1 MFPLTRLLIA
11 VATIVPLVLLP
22 AYGAMALLD
31 APQGTSYV
39 EFFFEHRAFAAC
51 VQALAVVGA
60 LVFVGTV
67 VERRPFAAFGLGS
80 RGAVSDT
87 AKGLALSAAMMGA
100 VIGSMALAGWY
111 EVAATS
117 FSEPGVWSTV
127 VGYLGLFLAVSIF
140 EEVLFRGILFRIVE
154 EGLGSWLALAI
165 TALLFGYLHLSN
177 PNATLLGALGVA
189 LAGVLY
195 AAGYMLTRNLWLV
208 IGLHWSWNFF
218 QGAIFGVP
226 VSGQSLQGVPVSATI
241 AGPEL
246 WTGGA
251 FGPEAGLLAYSVN
264 AIVSIAMLAL
274 AVRRGHIVTPRWMRR
289 VADRNVANA

>member
-1 MFPLTRLLIA
+1 M
-11 VATIVPLVLLP
+11 
-22 AYGAMALLD
+22 
-31 APQGTSYV
+31 
-39 EFFFEHRAFAAC
+39 
-51 VQALAVVGA
+51 
-60 LVFVGTV
+60 
-67 VERRPFAAFGLGS
+67 
-80 RGAVSDT
+80 
-87 AKGLALSAAMMGA
+87 
-100 VIGSMALAGWY
+100 
-111 EVAATS
+111 
-117 FSEPGVWSTV
+117 
-127 VGYLGLFLAVSIF
+127 
-140 EEVLFRGILFRIVE
+140 
-154 EGLGSWLALAI
+154 
-165 TALLFGYLHLSN
+165 LFGYLHLSN